1 MKELII
7 KRGCERIPA
16 ETCIAGA
23 ELEKIVWPCQRMNLH
38 ENDDNQ
44 KYIIFWKNNI

>member
-16 ETCIAGA
+16 GTCIADA
-23 ELEKIVWPCQRMNLH
+23 ELEKILWPIQRMNLH
-38 ENDDNQ
+38 ERDDNE
-44 KYIIFWKNNI
+44 N